1 MPNGFERSLRN
12 TIITK
17 KICSMSPA
25 GKKCAENKN
34 DRQMLVMDI
43 KNSNNMYL
51 MLMYVYLKAYQDA
64 LTDFEYAVKD
74 SSYVDLALMSVRQKY
89 GEKIDRIASELSA

>member
-1 MPNGFERSLRN
+1 MNGGEN
-12 TIITK
+12 GDK
-17 KICSMSPA
+17 
-25 GKKCAENKN
+25 NKN

-43 KNSNNMYL
+43 ENSSNMYL

-89 GEKIDRIASELSA
+89 SEKIDRIAGELSA